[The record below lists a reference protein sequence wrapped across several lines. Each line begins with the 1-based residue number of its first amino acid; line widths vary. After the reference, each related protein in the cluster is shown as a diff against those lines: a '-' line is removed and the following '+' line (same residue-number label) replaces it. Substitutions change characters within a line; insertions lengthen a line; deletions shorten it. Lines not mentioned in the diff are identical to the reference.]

1 MNNKTTVFNEKQLT
15 ENILQGQKI
24 PSFEPLNLHKMIHPK
39 LMAWS
44 LYVAKLHRLCLFH
57 LITIGYSYRKILI
70 DLEIAEG
77 AVFSFPTKQ
86 KLVTT
91 ISETTII

>member
-15 ENILQGQKI
+15 ENILQGHKI
-24 PSFEPLNLHKMIHPK
+24 PSFEPLNLHKMTHPK

-57 LITIGYSYRKILI
+57 LIAIGYSYRKILI

-77 AVFSFPTKQ
+77 ALFSFPTKQ